1 MVKIVIDMM
10 GGDNG
15 TKATITATE
24 KILNE
29 YDDIEIVAVGDEKEL
44 SVFSDNPRVKIISS
58 QSIVPMEC
66 SVLQAMRMKDS
77 SVYKAVNAV
86 KEENADAVLSAGST
100 GAFLALT
107 TLINKKIEGVE
118 RPALVTAFPTRIP
131 NKNVVF
137 LDVGASADNS
147 ADDLV
152 QFAIM
157 GEAYSR
163 VIYGVEKPK
172 TYLISN
178 GTEEGK
184 GNAIIKEAYSKMKSN
199 PSFMGYIEGRNVLS
213 GEADVVVF
221 DGFTGNVFL
230 KGTEGVAKMLGDM
243 MKNAFTKSFS
253 SKIGYL
259 FARKGIKE
267 LRSLMD
273 YKKVGGAML
282 LGVNTVAV
290 KAHGNSDQ
298 RSFYNSIKVAY
309 TLAKNKVVDQIK
321 ENLKQWNQLMNC

>member
-15 TKATITATE
+15 SKVTIAATK
-24 KILNE
+24 KILDDFE
-29 YDDIEIVAVGDEKEL
+29 DIEVVAVGDENEL
-44 SVFSDNPRVKIISS
+44 STFVNNPRVKIIPS
-58 QSIVPMEC
+58 QSVVPMEC

-86 KEENADAVLSAGST
+86 KDENADAVLSAGST
-100 GAFLALT
+100 GAFLSLT
-107 TLINKKIEGVE
+107 TLINKKIEGIE
-118 RPALVTAFPTRIP
+118 RPALVTAFPTSVKD
-131 NKNVVF
+131 KNVVL
-137 LDVGASADNS
+137 LDVGASSDNS

-152 QFAIM
+152 QFAVM
-157 GEAYSR
+157 GEAYSK

-172 TYLISN
+172 VYLISN
-178 GTEEGK
+178 GSEEGK
-184 GNAIIKEAYSKMKSN
+184 GNNLVKEAYEKLKSN
-199 PSFMGYIEGRNVLS
+199 PSFSGYIEGRYVLS
-213 GEADVVVF
+213 GKADVVVF

-230 KGTEGVAKMLGDM
+230 KGTEGVAKMLGGM
-243 MKNAFTKSFS
+243 MKSAFTKSLK

-259 FARKGIKE
+259 FAHKGIKE
-267 LRSLMD
+267 LRSYMD

-290 KAHGNSDQ
+290 KAHGNSDE

-309 TLAKNKVVDQIK
+309 QLAKNDVVKQIK
-321 ENLKQWNQLMNC
+321 ENLK

>member
-15 TKATITATE
+15 SKITIPAVQ
-24 KILNE
+24 KILKD
-29 YDDIEIVAVGDEKEL
+29 YSDIEIVAVGDEKDL
-44 SVFSDNPRVKIISS
+44 SLFNENPRVKIIPS
-58 QSIVPMEC
+58 QTIVPMEC

-77 SVYKAVNAV
+77 SVYLAVNAV

-100 GAFLALT
+100 GAFLSLT

-118 RPALVTAFPTRIP
+118 RPALVTAFPT
-131 NKNVVF
+131 KVKGKYVVL

-152 QFAIM
+152 NFAVM
-157 GEAYSR
+157 GEAYSK
-163 VIYGVEKPK
+163 VVYGVKNPAV
-172 TYLISN
+172 YLISN

-184 GNAIIKEAYSKMKSN
+184 GSALVKEAYEKLKIN
-199 PSFMGYIEGRNVLS
+199 PSFNGYIEARNVIS

-221 DGFTGNVFL
+221 DGFTGNVYL
-230 KGTEGVAKMLGDM
+230 KGSEGMAKMLAGL
-243 MKNAFTKSFS
+243 MKSAFTRSFA
-253 SKIGYL
+253 SKLGYL
-259 FARKGIKE
+259 LAHKGMKE
-267 LRSLMD
+267 LRNTMD

-290 KAHGNSDQ
+290 KAHGNADEV
-298 RSFYNSIKVAY
+298 SFYSSIKIAY
-309 TLAKNKVVDQIK
+309 TLAKNNVVNEIK
-321 ENLKQWNQLMNC
+321 ENIK

>member
-15 TKATITATE
+15 SKITIPAVQ
-24 KILNE
+24 KILKD
-29 YDDIEIVAVGDEKEL
+29 YSDIEIVAVGDEKDL
-44 SVFSDNPRVKIISS
+44 SLFSENPRVKIIPSKT
-58 QSIVPMEC
+58 IVPMEC

-77 SVYKAVNAV
+77 SVYLAVNAV

-100 GAFLALT
+100 GAFLSLT

-118 RPALVTAFPTRIP
+118 RPALVTAFPT
-131 NKNVVF
+131 KVKGKYVVL

-152 QFAIM
+152 NFAVM
-157 GEAYSR
+157 GEAYSK
-163 VIYGVEKPK
+163 VVYGVKNPAV
-172 TYLISN
+172 YLISN

-184 GNAIIKEAYSKMKSN
+184 GSALVKEAYEKLKTN
-199 PSFMGYIEGRNVLS
+199 PSFNGYIEARNVIS

-221 DGFTGNVFL
+221 DGFTGNVYL
-230 KGTEGVAKMLGDM
+230 KGSEGMAKMLAGL
-243 MKNAFTKSFS
+243 MKSAFTRSFA
-253 SKIGYL
+253 SKLGYL
-259 FARKGIKE
+259 LAHKGMKE
-267 LRSLMD
+267 LRNTMD

-290 KAHGNSDQ
+290 KAHGNADEV
-298 RSFYNSIKVAY
+298 SFYSSIKIAY
-309 TLAKNKVVDQIK
+309 TLAKNNVVNEIK
-321 ENLKQWNQLMNC
+321 ENIK

>member
-15 TKATITATE
+15 SKPAIIATQ
-24 KILNE
+24 KILQELN
-29 YDDIEIVAVGDEKEL
+29 DLEIVAVGDENEL
-44 SVFSDNPRVKIISS
+44 GVFANNPRVKIIPS
-58 QSIVPMEC
+58 QSVVPMEC

-100 GAFLALT
+100 GAFLSLT
-107 TLINKKIEGVE
+107 TLINKKIDGVE
-118 RPALVTAFPTRIP
+118 RPALVTAFPSKIP
-131 NKNVVF
+131 GKNVVL
-137 LDVGASADNS
+137 LDIGASADNS

-152 QFAIM
+152 QFAVM
-157 GEAYSR
+157 GEAYYN
-163 VIYGVEKPK
+163 VIYENKKANV
-172 TYLISN
+172 YLISN

-184 GNAIIKEAYSKMKSN
+184 GCALVKEAYEKLKSN
-199 PSFMGYIEGRNVLS
+199 PSFKGYIEGRNVLS

-230 KGTEGVAKMLGDM
+230 KGSEGVAKMLGGM
-243 MKNAFTKSFS
+243 MKKAFTKSLF

-259 FARKGIKE
+259 FARNGMKE
-267 LRSLMD
+267 LRSTMD

-290 KAHGNSDQ
+290 KAHGNADEV
-298 RSFYNSIKVAY
+298 SFYSSIKIAY

-321 ENLKQWNQLMNC
+321 ENLK

>member
-15 TKATITATE
+15 SKPTIAAVQKA
-24 KILNE
+24 LN
-29 YDDIEIVAVGDEKEL
+29 DFGDIEVVAVGDENEL
-44 SVFSDNPRVKIISS
+44 SVFKDNKRVKIIPS

-77 SVYKAVNAV
+77 SVYKAVTAV
-86 KEENADAVLSAGST
+86 SEEKADAVLSAGST
-100 GAFLALT
+100 GAFLSLA
-107 TLINKKIEGVE
+107 TLIVKKIPGIE
-118 RPALVTAFPTRIP
+118 RPALVSPFPTKVP
-131 NKNVVF
+131 GKYVTL

-152 QFAIM
+152 QFATM
-157 GEAYSR
+157 GEAYSK
-163 VIYGVEKPK
+163 VIYGTENPIV
-172 TYLISN
+172 YLISN

-184 GNAIIKEAYSKMKSN
+184 GNNLVKEAYEKLKPN
-199 PSFMGYIEGRNVLS
+199 PCFKGYIEGRNVLS

-230 KGTEGVAKMLGDM
+230 KGAEGVAKMLGGLL
-243 MKNAFTKSFS
+243 KSSFTKSLS

-259 FARKGIKE
+259 FARKGMKE
-267 LRSLMD
+267 LRSTMD

-290 KAHGNSDQ
+290 KAHGNADEV
-298 RSFYNSIKVAY
+298 SFYSSIKIAY
-309 TLAKNKVVDQIK
+309 TLAKNKVVDKIK
-321 ENLKQWNQLMNC
+321 ENLK